1 MSNTDNELAQVA
13 AVIVLAAGGG
23 TRMKSKT
30 SKLLHEVA
38 GKPMLSFAVSAAA
51 ALDPERLVVV
61 VGHQREEVVAHL
73 EQLSEQLTTAVQEE
87 QLGTGHAVE
96 CGLAG
101 LGDIEGD
108 IVVTYADVPMLAGE
122 TLRQLVA
129 VHRGRRNAVTVMTSR
144 VEDPTG
150 YGRIIREDDEVAGIV
165 EDRDATEE
173 QRAITEINSG
183 IYVFDAASLREGLA
197 SLKTDNDQGERYLT
211 DVVKFCHE
219 RSQRVG
225 AHLVDDVWQT
235 EGVNDRI
242 QLARINQEMQRRIRD
257 SWMLKGVTMIDPAS
271 TFIDVDVDLA
281 PDVLL
286 NPGVILMG
294 ATTIGEGAIIGPD
307 SSLMDV
313 EVGPGAEVI
322 RTHGSFAVIGE
333 GATVGPFAYL
343 RPGTILGDDGKI
355 GSFVETKNAQI
366 GAGTKIPHL
375 SYVGDAIVDE
385 GANIG
390 AGTIFANYDGVHK
403 STTHVGKAAF
413 VGSNSVL
420 VAPVDVGAG
429 ALVAAGSTI
438 TDDVPAGALGVARG
452 RQRNVEGWMTRGRPD
467 SKQAAAAAESDG
479 TIHPAVIESREK
491 KA

>member
-1 MSNTDNELAQVA
+1 MSAPDNDLAQVA
-13 AVIVLAAGGG
+13 AVVVLAAGGG

-38 GKPMLSFAVSAAA
+38 GKPMLSYAVSAAA
-51 ALDPERLVVV
+51 ALDPEHLVVV
-61 VGHQREEVVAHL
+61 VGHQREQVVEHL
-73 EQLSEQLTTAVQEE
+73 ERLSEQLTTAVQDQ
-87 QLGTGHAVE
+87 QLGTGHAVA

-101 LGDIEGD
+101 LEGVEGD
-108 IVVTYADVPMLAGE
+108 IVVTYADVPLLAGD

-129 VHRGRRNAVTVMTSR
+129 VHRGRHNAVTVMTAR
-144 VEDPTG
+144 VADPTG
-150 YGRIIREDDEVAGIV
+150 YGRIVRENDAVIGIV

-173 QRAITEINSG
+173 QRSITEINSG
-183 IYVFDAASLREGLA
+183 IYVFDAATLREGLA
-197 SLKTDNDQGERYLT
+197 SLTTDNDQGEMYLT
-211 DVVKFCHE
+211 DIVKFCHD
-219 RSQRVG
+219 RSQKVG
-225 AHLVDDVWQT
+225 AHLVEDVWQT

-242 QLARINQEMQRRIRD
+242 QLARMNQEMQRRIRD
-257 SWMLKGVTMIDPAS
+257 AWMLKGVTMVDPAS

-281 PDVLL
+281 QDVVLH
-286 NPGVILMG
+286 PGVILQG
-294 ATTIGEGAIIGPD
+294 ATTIGEGAIIGP
-307 SSLMDV
+307 STTLMDV
-313 EVGPGAEVI
+313 EVGANAEVI

-343 RPGTILGDDGKI
+343 RPGTILGANGKI
-355 GSFVETKNAQI
+355 GTFVETKNAQI
-366 GAGTKIPHL
+366 ADGAKVPHL
-375 SYVGDAIVDE
+375 AYVGDAIIDE
-385 GANIG
+385 QANIG

-403 STTHVGKAAF
+403 SKTHVGKAAF

-438 TDDVPAGALGVARG
+438 TDDVPAGTLGVARG
-452 RQRNVEGWMTRGRPD
+452 RQRNVEGWVAKARPE

-479 TIHPAVIESREK
+479 NVHPAVIESREK